1 MFFRNLLM
9 IIVSLFV
16 ILCLILFGVNYMIF
30 TRVKANAIDF
40 EKTIITYAATNGGF
54 IDTEEI
60 GFVDFYRSAEKR
72 FHLQGKVD
80 AVNFS
85 HPVGERLKKGTNIQV
100 TVKPKFELFIPFADP
115 YSFVGKPVQRA
126 GITKNHFRDLE

>member
-1 MFFRNLLM
+1 MFFRNFSM
-9 IIVSLFV
+9 VIVSL
-16 ILCLILFGVNYMIF
+16 LITLSLIVFGVNYIIL
-30 TRVKANAIDF
+30 TRMKANVIDF

-54 IDTEEI
+54 IDTEET
-60 GFVDFYRSAEKR
+60 GFIDFYRSAEKR

-85 HPVGERLKKGTNIQV
+85 HPVGERLKKGTNVQV
-100 TVKPKFELFIPFADP
+100 TVKPKFELFVPFADP
-115 YSFVGKPVQRA
+115 YSFVGKPVQRT